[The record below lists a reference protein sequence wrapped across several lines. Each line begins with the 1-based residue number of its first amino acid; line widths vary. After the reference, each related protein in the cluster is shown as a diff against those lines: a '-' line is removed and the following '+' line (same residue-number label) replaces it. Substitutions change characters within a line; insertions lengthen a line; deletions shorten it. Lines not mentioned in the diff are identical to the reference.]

1 MTVPR
6 PLVATP
12 VGGGVVA
19 HDYVHGIN
27 ALRQHLV
34 DLDWSVEF
42 VSQPD
47 GLVTRSRNSFASYV
61 VRNERFTHLLM
72 LDADVVVPPA
82 GIERL
87 VLSGHDVAGCV
98 VPLRNVNW
106 TRVREHLDQ
115 RPAATVEELR
125 AIASEYA
132 VTFDRGQKA
141 VDGFI
146 PVRHIGSAAM
156 LISRAALV
164 TMSES
169 NTVTYARNGLHA
181 PDQHHEGWTFFDP
194 LVDDDGNYL
203 SEDYAFCDRWQ
214 ALGGQVWADLRTPTR
229 HIGPVGIAGDIATSI
244 AASSDVIR
252 ALRER
257 EASSSGGAE

>member
-6 PLVATP
+6 LLVATP

-27 ALRQHLV
+27 ALRQHLA
-34 DLDWSVEF
+34 DLDWSMEY

-47 GLVTRSRNSFASYV
+47 GLVTRSRNAFASYV
-61 VRNERFTHLLM
+61 VRSERFTHLLM

-87 VLSGHDVAGCV
+87 VKSGNDVAGGV

-115 RPAATVEELR
+115 RPAATIEELR
-125 AIASEYA
+125 AISSEYA

-141 VDGFI
+141 IDGFI

-169 NTVTYARNGLHA
+169 SVVTYARNGLHA
-181 PDQHHEGWTFFDP
+181 ADQRHDGWTFFDP

-203 SEDYAFCDRWQ
+203 SEDYAFCDRWRS
-214 ALGGQVWADLRTPTR
+214 LGGTVWADLRTPTR

-244 AASSDVIR
+244 AASTEVIR
-252 ALRER
+252 DRRSREVDP
-257 EASSSGGAE
+257 SDGAE